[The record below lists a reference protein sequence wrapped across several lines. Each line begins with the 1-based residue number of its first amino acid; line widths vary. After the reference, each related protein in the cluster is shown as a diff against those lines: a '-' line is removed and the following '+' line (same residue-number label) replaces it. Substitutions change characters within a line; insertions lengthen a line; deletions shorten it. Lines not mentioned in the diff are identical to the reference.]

1 MNSAQKKQFKTEA
14 HLLNP
19 VLTIGQAG
27 LTESVLKELEITLD
41 THELIKIKIRAEK
54 EDRKQISNQI
64 IEESKAELVQ
74 SIGQIIVIYR
84 KKPPAPKV
92 EKNAGPR
99 RR

>member
-14 HLLNP
+14 HLLKP
-19 VLTIGQAG
+19 VLIIGQAG

-54 EDRKQISNQI
+54 EDRNKIRDQI

-84 KKPPAPKV
+84 KKPEPKV
-92 EKNAGPR
+92 EKNTGPR